1 MVLYEVTV
9 DVEAAIALEYRAW
22 LAEHVRELLALP
34 GFLSAEVFDV
44 ETEAETLECETL
56 VVCYRLASH
65 AALSDYL
72 RQHAPRMRAQGVA
85 RFGRRFRATRRIL
98 HPIIELLA
106 AEEGSGSALAEQKGA
121 SGGGI
126 EGQELTP

>member
-9 DVEAAIALEYRAW
+9 EVESGIALEYRAW

-34 GFLSAEVFDV
+34 GFLSAEIFDL
-44 ETEAETLECETL
+44 EAETEPGGSETL

-65 AALSDYL
+65 VALSDYL
-72 RQHAPRMRAQGVA
+72 REHAPRLRAQGVA
-85 RFGRRFRATRRIL
+85 RFGERFRARRRIL

-106 AEEGSGSALAEQKGA
+106 PEPSSESATEQ
-121 SGGGI
+121 
-126 EGQELTP
+126 